1 MLVKLF
7 KVLFFKLFNIALT
20 DLVNLFVPL
29 ISFAIKLSLSAVEMR
44 FVNPKIKFVREYKN
58 KKGIISSMSNNF

>member
-20 DLVNLFVPL
+20 DLVNVFVPL
-29 ISFAIKLSLSAVEMR
+29 ISFAIKLSRSAVEMR
-44 FVNPKIKFVREYKN
+44 FVNPKIKLVREYKN